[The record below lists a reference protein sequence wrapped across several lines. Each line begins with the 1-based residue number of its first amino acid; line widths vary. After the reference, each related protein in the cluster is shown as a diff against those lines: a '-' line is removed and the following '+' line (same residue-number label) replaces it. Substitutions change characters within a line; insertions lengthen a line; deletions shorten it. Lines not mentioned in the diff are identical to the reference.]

1 MLALF
6 LTKHAPKR
14 IAPACGL
21 GPVDQIAATHLVG
34 QRPGD
39 DAAQL
44 THDVGEVVL
53 ATLLVGIECL
63 KAFTQLNR
71 VFGGLAWLRGLAT
84 NDFALPQIVCRSS
97 LLPEL
102 VPR

>member
-1 MLALF
+1 VLALF

-44 THDVGEVVL
+44 DDVGEVVWRHCSW
-53 ATLLVGIECL
+53 GIECL
-63 KAFTQLNR
+63 KVFTQLNR
-71 VFGGLAWLRGLAT
+71 LFIG
-84 NDFALPQIVCRSS
+84 FALVAGAGFEPATFR
-97 LLPEL
+97 L
-102 VPR
+102 